1 MSKKKREE
9 SDILL
14 ETIVQSMQDMKAKNI
29 TVLDFEGI
37 ETAVCKY
44 FVICSGSSNTH
55 VSAISENVKKFV
67 RKKSKEKPWGSEG
80 YESCEWVL
88 LDYLN
93 IVVHIFQDK
102 IREFYDLEDLWADA
116 RIENIKKI

>member
-1 MSKKKREE
+1 MSKKKSEE

-14 ETIVQSMQDMKAKNI
+14 NTIIQGMQDMKADNI
-29 TVLDFEGI
+29 TVLDFEDI
-37 ETAVCKY
+37 DTSVCKY

-55 VSAISENVKKFV
+55 VSAISENIKKFV
-67 RKKSKEKPWGSEG
+67 RRNSKEKPWGSEG
-80 YESCEWVL
+80 YEACEWVL

-93 IVVHIFQDK
+93 IVVHIFQDR
-102 IREFYDLEDLWADA
+102 IREFYGLEDLWADA